1 MIREEQ
7 HLNIA
12 MAEGDYGVYLPIEFI
27 FDDDDTE
34 TIASTDTFIITI
46 AKVVRNG
53 VLEAKEE
60 LLSKSFSGVTD
71 NVLRIFFTEDESK
84 LLPIGQYVYSL
95 DWYREGAFMN
105 NLIERQVFSV
115 RDKVSLEESDES

>member
-34 TIASTDTFIITI
+34 TIASTDTFTITI
-46 AKVVRNG
+46 AKIVRNG

-71 NVLRIFFTEDESK
+71 NVLRIFFTEAESN

-115 RDKVSLEESDES
+115 RDKVSLEESNEA

>member
-34 TIASTDTFIITI
+34 TIASTDTFTITI

-71 NVLRIFFTEDESK
+71 NILRIFFTEDESK